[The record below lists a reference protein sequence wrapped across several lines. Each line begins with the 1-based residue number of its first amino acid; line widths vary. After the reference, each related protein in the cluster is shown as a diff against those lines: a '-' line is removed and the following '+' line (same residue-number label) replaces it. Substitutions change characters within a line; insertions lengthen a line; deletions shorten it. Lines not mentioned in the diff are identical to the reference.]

1 MSDNELIYTMALTRI
16 GFFNF
21 QTMLELYRQ
30 MGSGSEIFEHRG
42 DIQDIVPDC
51 SPRLAAAL
59 KDWSEPLRRA
69 EEEMEYCHDHGIAIY
84 CLGDGKYPQR
94 LAECA
99 DAPIVLYYKG
109 EANLNKRNV
118 INIVGTRH
126 CTTYGAD
133 VIARFTRELKSL
145 CPDVLIVSGL
155 AYGVDV
161 NAHRRALDNGFET
174 VGVLAHGLDYLY
186 PHVHKPIAN
195 EMVGHGGLL
204 TEFMTNTKADKP
216 NFIRRNRIVAGM
228 SDACILIESAAR
240 GGGLITAGIAQS
252 YSRDVFAVPGRLGDK
267 YSEGC
272 NRIIRDNIAT
282 MLTSAEEFVK
292 AMGWENDSRRTGAM
306 AKGIERQLFPELTAE
321 QRLIVD
327 VLTKTD
333 DLQINIIA
341 TKTNMPIHK
350 VAALLFEMEMLGV
363 VKPLAGGTYHLLK

>member
-1 MSDNELIYTMALTRI
+1 MNDNELIYTMALTRI

-21 QTMLELYRQ
+21 QTMLELYRR
-30 MGSGSEIFEHRG
+30 MGSGTEIFEHRN
-42 DIQDIVPDC
+42 DIHDILPDC
-51 SPRLAAAL
+51 SPRMSDAL
-59 KDWSEPLRRA
+59 KDWNEPLKRA
-69 EEEMEYCHDHGIAIY
+69 EIELQYCHDHGISIL
-84 CLGDGKYPQR
+84 CLGDDRYPQR
-94 LAECA
+94 LSECA

-109 EANLNKRNV
+109 SANLNKAKV

-126 CTTYGAD
+126 CTTYGVD
-133 VIARFTRELKSL
+133 VIVRFARELRSL

-161 NAHRRALDNGFET
+161 NAHRQALDNGFET
-174 VGVLAHGLDYLY
+174 VGVLAHGLDNLY
-186 PHVHKPIAN
+186 PHAHKSIAN

-204 TEFMTNTKADKP
+204 TEFMTNTNADKQ
-216 NFIRRNRIVAGM
+216 NFVRRNRIVAGM

-240 GGGLITAGIAQS
+240 GGGLITAGISQS
-252 YSRDVFAVPGRLGDK
+252 YCRDVFAVPGRLGDRF
-267 YSEGC
+267 SEGC

-292 AMGWENDSRRTGAM
+292 AMRWECESVRTEAM
-306 AKGIERQLFPELTAE
+306 ARGIERQLFPNLTAE
-321 QRLIVD
+321 QQAIVD

-350 VAALLFEMEMLGV
+350 VAALLFEMEMMGI
-363 VKPLAGGTYHLLK
+363 VKPLAGGTYHLFK